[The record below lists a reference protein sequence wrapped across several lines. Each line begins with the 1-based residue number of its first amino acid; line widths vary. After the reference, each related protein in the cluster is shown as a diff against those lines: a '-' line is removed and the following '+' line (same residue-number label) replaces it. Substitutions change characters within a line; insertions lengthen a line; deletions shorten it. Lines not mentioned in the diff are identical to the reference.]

1 MTHVLVVDADTQMRK
16 TVVAAFESAGFSS
29 VSASSAER
37 AIASCETRKPDVIV
51 LDLQLRG
58 HSGVELL
65 HELRSYGE
73 WQQIPVVLY
82 TGVPAVDLT
91 GFEKEFSLIGIKA
104 YLYKPETTLKKL
116 VDTIDDIAVITR

>member
-1 MTHVLVVDADTQMRK
+1 MKHVLVVDADAQLRK
-16 TVVAAFESAGFSS
+16 AAVSALEAAGLSS
-29 VSASSAER
+29 VAVSSAER
-37 AIASCETRKPDVIV
+37 AIASCETMQPDVIV

-82 TGVPAVDLT
+82 TAVPSSDLT
-91 GFEKEFSLIGIKA
+91 GFEQAFDLLGIKS

-116 VDTIDDIAVITR
+116 TDTVHDVAMIRK